1 MRTVLLACELGGN
14 LGHIGPLSQL
24 SLALQREGWCTPFA
38 LKDVVGAKA
47 IITDANRPIY
57 QAPVWP
63 KAAAI
68 AGRPFRISNYADL
81 LALVGFAD
89 ADGLAAMVG
98 AWDALLALLNPDL
111 IVADFSPT
119 LCLAAHGAIPTAL
132 VGNGYVNP
140 PADDAVFPPLDYDRP
155 PLIAQSRLLE
165 TIHAVQRRRGRPAP
179 GTLPALFSG
188 PRRAVTT
195 WPELDPYR
203 GVRREPVIGPLER
216 MPAKTPLPSEPGIFA
231 YLGDEQPALEML
243 LQSLLE
249 LGVGIEVYL
258 RGDVGALQRLLASR
272 GVRVHSRPPPLSDVL
287 LRARVVVSSAGAT
300 TAHAALAAG
309 RPQVLVPLTVELE
322 LTAAAVVA
330 LGAGRSVRQNP
341 RKEEIDAA
349 LKAALADEEIGRRA
363 QTCADAIAARP
374 ALDPL
379 AHVTELCLRLSS

>member
-98 AWDALLALLNPDL
+98 AWDALLALLNPHL

-132 VGNGYVNP
+132 VGKRAMSIRRPTMPSFRRSITIGRRSSPNRDCSRPSMRCNGG
-140 PADDAVFPPLDYDRP
+140 AA
-155 PLIAQSRLLE
+155 A
-165 TIHAVQRRRGRPAP
+165 RRRGPCLR
-179 GTLPALFSG
+179 FS
-188 PRRAVTT
+188 
-195 WPELDPYR
+195 
-203 GVRREPVIGPLER
+203 
-216 MPAKTPLPSEPGIFA
+216 
-231 YLGDEQPALEML
+231 
-243 LQSLLE
+243 
-249 LGVGIEVYL
+249 
-258 RGDVGALQRLLASR
+258 
-272 GVRVHSRPPPLSDVL
+272 
-287 LRARVVVSSAGAT
+287 
-300 TAHAALAAG
+300 
-309 RPQVLVPLTVELE
+309 
-322 LTAAAVVA
+322 
-330 LGAGRSVRQNP
+330 
-341 RKEEIDAA
+341 
-349 LKAALADEEIGRRA
+349 
-363 QTCADAIAARP
+363 AARAAP
-374 ALDPL
+374 
-379 AHVTELCLRLSS
+379 